1 MTRDSL
7 PAAWLGL
14 HGHGHIDDSRTDAA
28 SPCHHRARTRADI
41 ALDIDRRVAQM
52 NFDNSFFR
60 EMAGFYSTG
69 MPAPVP
75 SPRLVRFN
83 DALAIEIG
91 LDDWAALP
99 NVRQA
104 ALLSGNEP
112 IEGTA
117 PLAQAY
123 AGHQFG
129 GFSPSLGDGRALL
142 LGEVI
147 DRDGRRRDLA
157 FKGSGRTAYSR
168 GGDGK
173 AALGPMLR
181 EYLIGEAL
189 HGLRI
194 PTSRALAVVATGE
207 RVIRDR
213 PLPGAVLTRVAASHL
228 RIGTVEYFAARGDLA
243 RVRQLVDYAIARH
256 DPGLA
261 GRHDRD
267 FAWLEAVCERQAA
280 LIAQWMNVGFIHGV
294 MNTDNAALSGESI
307 DFGPCAFMETYDQ
320 DTVFSSIDSGGRYA
334 YGNQPLVAN
343 WNLAR
348 LAEAVLPLLEAVSP
362 GKAVDRVSDILGQF
376 SARYRH
382 HWLHG
387 MRAKLGLIDESV
399 DDLEMAERWL
409 HLLHQGQVDFTLGFR
424 ALTDAASGHPQ
435 QLRTLLSDT
444 SDFEDWWL
452 QWKARLRQ
460 TPPAAIVSS
469 MALAN
474 PIYSARNHR
483 VEEALSE
490 ASVRSDLGPFER
502 LLKVLQ
508 RPFDAHP
515 GSESLAEPA
524 SAEATACY
532 KTFCGT

>member
-1 MTRDSL
+1 M
-7 PAAWLGL
+7 
-14 HGHGHIDDSRTDAA
+14 I
-28 SPCHHRARTRADI
+28 
-41 ALDIDRRVAQM
+41 
-52 NFDNSFFR
+52 FDNSFFR

-69 MPAPVP
+69 MPSPVP

-91 LDDWAALP
+91 LDDWTVLP
-99 NVRQA
+99 HVRQA
-104 ALLSGNEP
+104 TLLSGNEP

-147 DRDGRRRDLA
+147 DRDGHRRDLA

-194 PTSRALAVVATGE
+194 PTSRALAVVTTGE

-228 RIGTVEYFAARGDLA
+228 RIGTVQYFAARGDLA

-256 DPGLA
+256 DPELA
-261 GRHDRD
+261 GRQDRD

-294 MNTDNAALSGESI
+294 MNTDNVALSGESI
-307 DFGPCAFMETYDQ
+307 DFGPCAFMEVYDP
-320 DTVFSSIDSGGRYA
+320 DAVFSSIDSGGRYA
-334 YGNQPLVAN
+334 YGNQPLIAN

-348 LAEAVLPLLEAVSP
+348 LAEAMLPLFEAASP
-362 GKAVDRVSDILGQF
+362 GKAVERASDILGRF
-376 SARYRH
+376 PARYRH
-382 HWLHG
+382 HWLQG
-387 MRAKLGLIDESV
+387 MRAKLGLIDEAAG
-399 DDLEMAERWL
+399 DLEIAERWL
-409 HLLHQGQVDFTLGFR
+409 HLMFQGRVDFTAGFR
-424 ALTDAASGHPQ
+424 ALTDAAGGHPQ
-435 QLRTLLSDT
+435 RLRTLLSATD
-444 SDFEDWWL
+444 DFDDWWL
-452 QWKARLRQ
+452 QWQVRLRH
-460 TPPAAIVSS
+460 TPPAAAASR

-474 PIYSARNHR
+474 PVYIARNHK
-483 VEEALSE
+483 VEEALSAATE
-490 ASVRSDLGPFER
+490 RSDLGPFER
-502 LLKVLQ
+502 LLEVLQ
-508 RPFDAHP
+508 HPFDARP
-515 GSESLAEPA
+515 GNESLAEPA
-524 SAEATACY
+524 PAEVTACY